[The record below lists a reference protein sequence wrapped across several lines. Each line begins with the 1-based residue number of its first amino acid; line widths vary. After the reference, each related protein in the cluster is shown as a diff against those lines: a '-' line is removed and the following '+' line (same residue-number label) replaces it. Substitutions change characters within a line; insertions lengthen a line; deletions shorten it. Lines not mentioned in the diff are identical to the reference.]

1 MGTVEVVLALVLGL
15 IVNEMTDLSPWLG
28 RKLVTWSARL
38 HYPDDHE
45 RAEIRAEEHAAIINE
60 RPGKLFKLGTGLG
73 FLADAVLTRLRRL
86 AGREPGGEVADDLL
100 GARRVLPLEDEPT
113 PGVARYLFPTERYR
127 GEWRRHWIHP
137 VKSVGVVAVYA
148 VLGVLV
154 AQQRV
159 NPRYTGW
166 VIAAVL
172 VGAVLL
178 TAHRVLGWYLGRFVI
193 TNKRLMSTEGVFV
206 RRVGMI
212 PLLRVTDMRYVQ
224 SPLGRLLN
232 YGTFQ
237 LESASRRNVLRRVV
251 DLPNPN
257 ELYLRLVEEMYE
269 PDAVEA
275 RLGVDV
281 TDRDAE
287 DLSDLELALGHGT
300 GPQWH
305 DGVTSADAP
314 RLDVVDPAAVRREVV
329 LRVADLTAQ
338 LTALTEAISRLEPPP
353 AGPAGHGDPDASVA
367 TEETSPAGPAEAPV
381 TRPVLRPRRP
391 RADPLPNTGD

>member
-1 MGTVEVVLALVLGL
+1 
-15 IVNEMTDLSPWLG
+15 MTDLSPWLG

-73 FLADAVLTRLRRL
+73 FLADALLSRLRRL
-86 AGREPGGEVADDLL
+86 TGREPAGEVANDLL

-113 PGVARYLFPTERYR
+113 AGVARYLFPTERYR

-137 VKSVGVVAVYA
+137 LKSAGVIMIYA
-148 VLGVLV
+148 VLGVV
-154 AQQRV
+154 AADQRV
-159 NPRYTGW
+159 DPRYTGW
-166 VIAAVL
+166 VIAVVL

-178 TAHRVLGWYLGRFVI
+178 IAYRVLGWYLGRFVI

-237 LESASRRNVLRRVV
+237 LESASRRNALRRVV

-281 TDRDAE
+281 TDPHREAD
-287 DLSDLELALGHGT
+287 DLSDPELALGHGT
-300 GPQWH
+300 ELQRH
-305 DGVTSADAP
+305 DDVTPPDASG
-314 RLDVVDPAAVRREVV
+314 LDAVDPAAVRREVV
-329 LRVADLTAQ
+329 LRVAELSTQ
-338 LTALTEAISRLEPPP
+338 LTALTEAISRLDLGQPDPVGSDGTEAPGPAASDPEGHEVEGHEFVPADPPP
-353 AGPAGHGDPDASVA
+353 VW
-367 TEETSPAGPAEAPV
+367 
-381 TRPVLRPRRP
+381 PVLRSRRP
-391 RADPLPNTGD
+391 RTDPLPGTSD